1 MPCLSL
7 YFSHL
12 CLSINIQ
19 EPKKRLSKQ
28 SVINIYISK
37 SPMSAGKY
45 RKEHNC
51 LNCGSHVETH
61 YCSNCGQPNLE
72 LKESFWGFISHSI
85 AHYFHFDNKFF
96 QTLTPLLTKPGQVTL
111 DYLAGKRARYINPV
125 SMYIFVS
132 IVYFLVAYSPEHS
145 ANNDEHVDT
154 KTRVQQRATL
164 DTVNNQLEKAGILD
178 KVPGIANKVK
188 TGIKEGLDRS
198 AFKTLGFKE
207 QDLVLT
213 DLKNEQ
219 KINKSDSLEKIIRSF
234 TAIHDERNDSTYEA
248 YLSRQQK
255 LPLIERDNWFERM
268 VKKRS
273 ITIGE
278 KSEVI
283 QETLEHN
290 RPKQYFLLMPLLAL
304 FIMWN
309 FRKNHIYYLDHL
321 IFTIHGMTA
330 YFVVEIFT
338 QPLAKYVFGGV
349 SVLKMIIEVA
359 VIVWICW
366 YMFNALKVFYQRKKV
381 IGKMIMIFILYYVAL
396 SLTEMVMLNLI
407 YYVAT

>member
-1 MPCLSL
+1 
-7 YFSHL
+7 
-12 CLSINIQ
+12 
-19 EPKKRLSKQ
+19 
-28 SVINIYISK
+28 
-37 SPMSAGKY
+37 MSAGKY

-61 YCSNCGQPNLE
+61 YCSSCGQPNLE

-132 IVYFLVAYSPEHS
+132 IVYFLVAYSPEHDRKKE
-145 ANNDEHVDT
+145 NKHITIEET
-154 KTRVQQRATL
+154 EKRKATIDSVGKVL
-164 DTVNNQLEKAGILD
+164 SSVGLAAKA
-178 KVPGIANKVK
+178 PGIVK
-188 TGIKEGLDRS
+188 ETSKRIAEDLDRED
-198 AFKTLGFKE
+198 FKALGFQE
-207 QDLVLT
+207 QKMVLA
-213 DLKNEQ
+213 DLK
-219 KINKSDSLEKIIRSF
+219 KINKAKGSDSLSKVISRFSK
-234 TAIHDERNDSTYEA
+234 IHDDRNDSTYA
-248 YLSRQQK
+248 SYLIRQK
-255 LPLIERDNWFERM
+255 SLPAMEQDNWFDRLI
-268 VKKRS
+268 KKRA

-338 QPLAKYVFGGV
+338 QPLVKYVFGGV
-349 SVLKMIIEVA
+349 SFLKIIIETA

-381 IGKMIMIFILYYVAL
+381 IGKMVMIFILYYVAL

>member
-1 MPCLSL
+1 
-7 YFSHL
+7 
-12 CLSINIQ
+12 
-19 EPKKRLSKQ
+19 
-28 SVINIYISK
+28 
-37 SPMSAGKY
+37 MSAGKY

-51 LNCGSHVETH
+51 LNCGSHVEKH

-96 QTLTPLLTKPGQVTL
+96 QTLKPLLTKPGQVTL

-132 IVYFLVAYSPEHS
+132 IVYFLVAYSPKHIEKESKHVPTTAS
-145 ANNDEHVDT
+145 ELKKRKDALDSVHKEIANIGLVKEN
-154 KTRVQQRATL
+154 
-164 DTVNNQLEKAGILD
+164 
-178 KVPGIANKVK
+178 PGIVSETSKYIA
-188 TGIKEGLDRS
+188 EEFDRED
-198 AFKTLGFKE
+198 FKSLSFKDQSITL
-207 QDLVLT
+207 V
-213 DLKNEQ
+213 DLK
-219 KINKSDSLEKIIRSF
+219 KLNKANPSDSLKRIIKTFDKI
-234 TAIHDERNDSTYEA
+234 HNERNDSTYAA
-248 YLSRQQK
+248 YLARQK
-255 LPLIERDNWFERM
+255 NLPPTEQDGWFDRM
-268 VKKRS
+268 IKKRA

-330 YFVVEIFT
+330 YFIVSIFT
-338 QPLAKYVFGGV
+338 KPLNKYVFGNDSIMSNIV
-349 SVLKMIIEVA
+349 SLA
-359 VIVWICW
+359 VIAWICW
-366 YMFNALKVFYQRKKV
+366 YLYKALKIFYQREKV
-381 IGKMIMIFILYYVAL
+381 IGKMIMIFILYAISL
-396 SLTEMVMLNLI
+396 KLTEMIMLNLI

>member
-1 MPCLSL
+1 
-7 YFSHL
+7 
-12 CLSINIQ
+12 
-19 EPKKRLSKQ
+19 
-28 SVINIYISK
+28 
-37 SPMSAGKY
+37 MSAGKY

-61 YCSNCGQPNLE
+61 YCSSCGQPNLE
-72 LKESFWGFISHSI
+72 LKESFWAFISHSI

-132 IVYFLVAYSPEHS
+132 IVYFLVAYSPKHITKSEHNV
-145 ANNDEHVDT
+145 A
-154 KTRVQQRATL
+154 KTNTEQKATL
-164 DTVNNQLEKAGILD
+164 DSVD
-178 KVPGIANKVK
+178 KVLNAVGINRK
-188 TGIKEGLDRS
+188 TNPIVSITKQGIQEEMDRETFRGLS
-198 AFKTLGFKE
+198 FQKQALI
-207 QDLVLT
+207 LN
-213 DLKNEQ
+213 DLK
-219 KINKSDSLEKIIRSF
+219 KLSKTNKSDSLRKIINKFSIVHNNRQ
-234 TAIHDERNDSTYEA
+234 DSTYEA
-248 YLSRQQK
+248 YLSRQK
-255 LPLIERDNWFERM
+255 NLPLLEKDNWFERI

-273 ITIGE
+273 INLGQ

-330 YFVVEIFT
+330 YFVVSIFT
-338 QPLAKYVFGGV
+338 KPFIKYVFGADSVMSTIIQVGV
-349 SVLKMIIEVA
+349 YI
-359 VIVWICW
+359 WICW
-366 YMFNALKVFYQRKKV
+366 YMYNALKVFYNRKKV
-381 IGKMIMIFILYYVAL
+381 IGKMVMIFILYAL
-396 SLTEMVMLNLI
+396 ALALTENIMLNLI

>member
-1 MPCLSL
+1 
-7 YFSHL
+7 
-12 CLSINIQ
+12 
-19 EPKKRLSKQ
+19 
-28 SVINIYISK
+28 
-37 SPMSAGKY
+37 MSAGKY

-51 LNCGSHVETH
+51 LNCGSHVESH
-61 YCSNCGQPNLE
+61 YCSSCGQPNLE

-96 QTLTPLLTKPGQVTL
+96 QTLVPLLTKPGQVTL

-132 IVYFLVAYSPEHS
+132 IVYFLVAYSPK
-145 ANNDEHVDT
+145 HVET
-154 KTRVQQRATL
+154 ENKHKPVTAAQAQKRKATL
-164 DTVNNQLEKAGILD
+164 DSVQKKLKEAGLTNA
-178 KVPGIANKVK
+178 VPGIVNE
-188 TGIKEGLDRS
+188 TTSRITENMDRED
-198 AFKTLGFKE
+198 FKSLSFKE
-207 QDLVLT
+207 QKITLE
-213 DLKNEQ
+213 DLK
-219 KINKSDSLEKIIRSF
+219 KHNKANQSDSLTNVIEKFSE
-234 TAIHDERNDSTYEA
+234 IHDDRNDSTYAA
-248 YLSRQQK
+248 YLARQKTLQ
-255 LPLIERDNWFERM
+255 PQNQDNWFDRL
-268 VKKRS
+268 VKKRA

-330 YFVVEIFT
+330 YFVVSIIT
-338 QPLAKYVFGGV
+338 NPLSKYVFGED
-349 SVLKMIIEVA
+349 STFSTIIKVGLY
-359 VIVWICW
+359 IWICW

-381 IGKMIMIFILYYVAL
+381 IGKMIMIFILYAISVA
-396 SLTEMVMLNLI
+396 LTEMVMLNLI